1 MREHQDMLSIAT
13 RRLPAFAYDLPNM
26 VSPFEEMWIIQMSL

>member
-13 RRLPAFAYDLPNM
+13 RRLPAFAYDLLNM
-26 VSPFEEMWIIQMSL
+26 VSTI